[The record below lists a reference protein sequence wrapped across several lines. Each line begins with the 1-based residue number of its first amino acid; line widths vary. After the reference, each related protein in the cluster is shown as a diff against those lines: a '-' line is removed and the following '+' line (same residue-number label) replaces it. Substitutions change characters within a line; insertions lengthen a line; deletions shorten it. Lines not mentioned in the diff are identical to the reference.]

1 MKYGIDKRLGTVCI
15 IYLYSII
22 PKMSFSFF
30 CNLLN
35 PEQKP
40 QTPYL
45 PQSLCSF
52 SDFLTCFVTN
62 FENETTARKFYEIC
76 TGMRFVSIFFLTER
90 DIRTSLLMMHLK
102 CTVVRYANL
111 NSSSIKKPFSSFFA
125 FSFNFLF
132 IFILTRLNLWKTLW
146 KKTIILNKRF

>member
-1 MKYGIDKRLGTVCI
+1 MVLIKGWAPYVLFTYIA
-15 IYLYSII
+15 LY
-22 PKMSFSFF
+22 PKWVLVFF
-30 CNLLN
+30 CNLN
-35 PEQKP
+35 SEQKT

-52 SDFLTCFVTN
+52 SDFLTYFVTN

-76 TGMRFVSIFFLTER
+76 TGMRFVSIIFLTER
-90 DIRTSLLMMHLK
+90 DIRTSLLIMNLK

-111 NSSSIKKPFSSFFA
+111 NSISIKKPFLSFFA
-125 FSFNFLF
+125 SFNFLF
-132 IFILTRLNLWKTLW
+132 MFILTRLNLWKTLW

>member
-1 MKYGIDKRLGTVCI
+1 
-15 IYLYSII
+15 
-22 PKMSFSFF
+22 MSFSFF
-30 CNLLN
+30 CNLN

-52 SDFLTCFVTN
+52 SDFLTYFVTN

-90 DIRTSLLMMHLK
+90 DITTSLLIMHLK

-111 NSSSIKKPFSSFFA
+111 NSISIKKPFLSFFA
-125 FSFNFLF
+125 SFNFLF
-132 IFILTRLNLWKTLW
+132 MFILTRLNL
-146 KKTIILNKRF
+146 